1 MGQLFSSEE
10 ELSDVKD
17 AIGYLLYN
25 AMVEAGAVPNLRV
38 VHPLRLAD
46 HDENLDSRAG
56 LQEQLQQLQG
66 DIGNRAPTYL
76 RDLIGRLSSFSDEP
90 RMAGLLGLVV
100 TMVMDM
106 AYTSSKQSSEVK
118 GKSAGSS
125 SAQQRV
131 WELQEVMEEY
141 LKRVRINLNDK
152 NKLIQD
158 SFRLEAQ
165 LSLTLTQLKTCLLG
179 GDCDSRC
186 LRHWASGAAFHTQM
200 LVHLA
205 GLEYKAEPLAAR
217 TALEQYKDDLTQ
229 IIPAYRRYKS
239 NTVCVVKCRGSLPA
253 SCDPSGEVPEEGSM
267 TGLTVTDR
275 ETGKSVTIPLSAM
288 EAETGRKRSVSG
300 PDIPSAAVSSSINL
314 DLITSDQYA
323 QSYLDHLFSE
333 KGPVAEMKNYFTRAS
348 DNLRTFRTDPGCTK
362 TTGVRNVIE
371 QSDGVHLNDQAEGIN
386 GEQTSERGKGEN
398 QKAERRGREE
408 TEGGD
413 QRDESLKLSI
423 VETQPE
429 ESLNQSPH
437 SATST

>member
-1 MGQLFSSEE
+1 
-10 ELSDVKD
+10 
-17 AIGYLLYN
+17 
-25 AMVEAGAVPNLRV
+25 
-38 VHPLRLAD
+38 
-46 HDENLDSRAG
+46 
-56 LQEQLQQLQG
+56 
-66 DIGNRAPTYL
+66 
-76 RDLIGRLSSFSDEP
+76 
-90 RMAGLLGLVV
+90 
-100 TMVMDM
+100 
-106 AYTSSKQSSEVK
+106 
-118 GKSAGSS
+118 
-125 SAQQRV
+125 
-131 WELQEVMEEY
+131 
-141 LKRVRINLNDK
+141 
-152 NKLIQD
+152 
-158 SFRLEAQ
+158 
-165 LSLTLTQLKTCLLG
+165 
-179 GDCDSRC
+179 
-186 LRHWASGAAFHTQM
+186 
-200 LVHLA
+200 
-205 GLEYKAEPLAAR
+205 
-217 TALEQYKDDLTQ
+217 
-229 IIPAYRRYKS
+229 
-239 NTVCVVKCRGSLPA
+239 
-253 SCDPSGEVPEEGSM
+253 M

-408 TEGGD
+408 TEGRD